1 MASMYNFSDLIE
13 NTVLPGLEATKLV
26 KPYEDLKNT
35 FMFDTVNDGGD
46 RVQKKIQVTN
56 PTNARN
62 FTKADVDPVSPTP
75 TYLKAHWLHKYSE
88 SPFEVS
94 EIDLNQ
100 AMGRGDVA
108 VENLITNAMKD
119 CYENLINLL
128 FDNVYARIKADIL
141 QAGTYSDAAH
151 DRGVYTVLAVHNETA
166 ATALTYGLIRSCR
179 NTVTNGKSVGQN
191 LAEEYVW
198 LIENTAFDT
207 LEPELALLTT
217 WNATNDGQA
226 KDAGWAPI
234 GKIQGV
240 PTYKT
245 EAMTDGDVFF
255 LRKQDVH
262 IREHMPRRITYVD
275 PGRFTVKGIMRIG
288 VTPWVER
295 CWAHGLMTNKT

>member
-1 MASMYNFSDLIE
+1 MYDYSDLIE
-13 NTVLPGLEATKLV
+13 NVVLPGLEATKLV
-26 KPYEDLKNT
+26 KPWEDMKTTFAYESK
-35 FMFDTVNDGGD
+35 NDGGD
-46 RVQKKIQVTN
+46 RVQKDIQVSN
-56 PTNARN
+56 PSTARN

-75 TYLKAHWLHKYSE
+75 TYKKAHWLHKYTE

-100 AMGRGDVA
+100 ARGRGDVA
-108 VENLITNAMKD
+108 VENLITGAMRD

-128 FDNVYARIKADIL
+128 FDNFYARVKADL
-141 QAGTYSDAAH
+141 LNSGTYSDAALN
-151 DRGVYTVLAVHNETA
+151 RSTYTVLAVHNEITA
-166 ATALTYGLIRSCR
+166 TPLTYGLIRACR
-179 NTVTNGKSVGQN
+179 NTTTNGKPVGN
-191 LAEEYVW
+191 NIAADYVW

-207 LEPELALLTT
+207 LEPQLALLTT
-217 WNATNDGQA
+217 WNAVNDGTA

-255 LRKQDVH
+255 LRKDDVH
-262 IREHMPRRITYVD
+262 IQEHMPLRVTYVD

-288 VTPWVER
+288 VTTWVEK
-295 CWAHGLMTNKT
+295 CWAHGMMTNKT